1 MDSEA
6 CQRVG
11 ACALQVLCVVAGH
24 IESLA
29 VAGVVN
35 IAWRLCRGGWNWDQR
50 EWVLAN
56 WRIFAHT
63 VEEVCFRCAVE
74 GIDALAGLL
83 GERYGAGGD
92 GFGASAIQRG
102 GFGD

>member
-6 CQRVG
+6 CRRVG

-35 IAWRLCRGGWNWDQR
+35 IAWRLCGGGWNWDQR
-50 EWVLAN
+50 ERVLAN
-56 WRIFAHT
+56 WRIFTYT
-63 VEEVCFRCAVE
+63 VEEVLFSCAVE
-74 GIDALAGLL
+74 GVDTLARLL
-83 GERYGAGGD
+83 GQRY
-92 GFGASAIQRG
+92 
-102 GFGD
+102 